1 MKKISVI
8 VPVYNA
14 EKYIDRCFSSLVNQT
29 IGIEQLEILAVDD
42 CSKDRSLEK
51 AGEWEKKYPE
61 SIALIPLQS
70 NVMQGAARNIAISYA
85 TGEYIAFLDADDWL
99 LPMALEHIYERA
111 VKSNADITGYFS
123 RNATS
128 FSEDDLSY
136 DMGRRNEF
144 LKISGSADLINLLFS
159 GRTMRGCWDKMYK
172 RSFVEKHS
180 LKFAEGVFDE
190 ESLFTIP
197 AFLSAGR
204 YYILYEELHRY
215 FENHESTVFNLAQKT
230 EHRDDNAKTWF
241 MLYGVLKEGGYLAR
255 EKVVCEALFV
265 QNYFN
270 RSFLIN
276 IPRGLKYDASTVE
289 SMQETLR
296 AFFPDFRDNP
306 VLQQMR
312 SLKYTERLMEYR
324 VNDSNMGGFEEI
336 VREFAA
342 NVGNEL

>member
-8 VPVYNA
+8 VPMYNA
-14 EKYIDRCFSSLVNQT
+14 EKYIDRCFSSLTGQT
-29 IGIEQLEILAVDD
+29 IGVDSLEIIAVDD
-42 CSKDRSLEK
+42 CSKDGSLER

-61 SIALIPLQS
+61 SFMLIPLQT
-70 NVMQGAARNIAISYA
+70 NVMQGAARNIAMSYA
-85 TGEYIAFLDADDWL
+85 SGEYIAFLDADDWL

-123 RNATS
+123 RTATAY
-128 FSEDDLSY
+128 SEDDLSY
-136 DMGRRNEF
+136 DMGKKNEF
-144 LKISGSADLINLLFS
+144 LKIAGSGDLINLLFS

-197 AFLSAGR
+197 AFLSVNR
-204 YYILYEELHRY
+204 YYIVYEELHRY
-215 FENHESTVFNLAQKT
+215 FENHESTVFNLAQKM

-241 MLYGVLKEGGYLAR
+241 MLYGVLKEGGYLSR
-255 EKVVCEALFV
+255 DKVVCEALFI

-276 IPRGLKYDASTVE
+276 IPRGLKYDALTVR
-289 SMQETLR
+289 SMQDTVR
-296 AFFPDFRDNP
+296 AYFPDYRDNP
-306 VLQQMR
+306 ILQQMR
-312 SLKYTERLMEYR
+312 SLSYTERLMDYK
-324 VNDSNMGGFEEI
+324 VSDDNTDGFNAI
-336 VREFAA
+336 VGEFAA